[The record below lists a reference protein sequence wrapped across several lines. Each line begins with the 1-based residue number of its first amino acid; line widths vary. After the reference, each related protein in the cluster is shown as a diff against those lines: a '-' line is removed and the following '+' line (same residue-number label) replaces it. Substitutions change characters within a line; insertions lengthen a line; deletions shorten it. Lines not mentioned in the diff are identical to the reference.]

1 MVRSNVA
8 IRAVNTEFIEFLYPN
23 YTRIKEYSP
32 FIEGGVIFDGDSK
45 YLQMFRDA
53 GIPYIYIKGT
63 PEYDLTIP
71 ETLLNFVY
79 EKWDK
84 KPPQKLID
92 YFKEHEKVTDE
103 LTDIAKE
110 VWVRGK
116 YTMDEND
123 EKRLY
128 GLYQMFAGGRVG
140 ATYNIMNEYL
150 SLSESMNI
158 ESLFY
163 SIQRFLKYSNNI
175 NSVRNARVKNYVKAF
190 VESRGGSIKPALM
203 GYLYS
208 PIDNVELKMLKLLEV
223 ISKNS

>member
-1 MVRSNVA
+1 MVKSNVA

-23 YTRIKEYSP
+23 YTLTKEYSP

-53 GIPYIYIKGT
+53 GIPYIYIRGT
-63 PEYDLTIP
+63 PEFDLTIP

-79 EKWDK
+79 DKWDK
-84 KPPQKLID
+84 KPPQKLTE
-92 YFKEHEKVTDE
+92 YFKGYEKVNEE
-103 LTDIAKE
+103 LTNIAKE

-116 YTMDEND
+116 YTIEESND
-123 EKRLY
+123 VRIVNLY
-128 GLYQMFAGGRVG
+128 GMFARGS
-140 ATYNIMNEYL
+140 TYNMMQTFLQMSDGLDVEK
-150 SLSESMNI
+150 
-158 ESLFY
+158 LFY
-163 SIQRFLKYSNNI
+163 SIQRFLRFCNNP
-175 NSVRNARVKNYVKAF
+175 NSVRNARTKTDVLSFLQA
-190 VESRGGSIKPALM
+190 RRGSIKPALM